1 VKICHQRHLRHNL
14 FLHWHSRLPRQV
26 PQSLTQ
32 ASDDLTPP
40 KPTSPRYSV
49 TIPTINHHAPS
60 AKPHA
65 PLLHNVQNRKSH
77 RPPTG
82 KVPLFPPFP
91 TLSPPSSPH
100 LPSSSPPLLPSL
112 LTLPLNPVP
121 HHASNNK
128 PRISEGSYYEAHQQL
143 RVIASRYVKSANWPA
158 ATEILHGGALALLKA
173 GQGGSGGDLGLFL
186 VDVLNKGEVRVE
198 GDVKGAS
205 SLDMGGRG
213 ERRDRIAETW

>member
-1 VKICHQRHLRHNL
+1 M
-14 FLHWHSRLPRQV
+14 
-26 PQSLTQ
+26 
-32 ASDDLTPP
+32 
-40 KPTSPRYSV
+40 
-49 TIPTINHHAPS
+49 
-60 AKPHA
+60 
-65 PLLHNVQNRKSH
+65 LLI
-77 RPPTG
+77 T
-82 KVPLFPPFP
+82 
-91 TLSPPSSPH
+91 
-100 LPSSSPPLLPSL
+100 
-112 LTLPLNPVP
+112 
-121 HHASNNK
+121 K

-213 ERRDRIAETW
+213 ERGEERQDR